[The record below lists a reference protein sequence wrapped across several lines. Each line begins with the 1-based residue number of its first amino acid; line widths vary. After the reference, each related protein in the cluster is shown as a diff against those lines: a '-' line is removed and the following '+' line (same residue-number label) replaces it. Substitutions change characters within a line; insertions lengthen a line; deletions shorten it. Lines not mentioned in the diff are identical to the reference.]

1 VKYVEKQMKS
11 RLIGLLIVE
20 NSVEIVDNKVYNYK
34 SPNRLQGN
42 VRVEQKK
49 SFLGFCQY
57 SDGFSQRTL
66 AFLKKEFY
74 NRTDQQDYFPQGG

>member
-1 VKYVEKQMKS
+1 MEKQMKS

-20 NSVEIVDNKVYNYK
+20 NSVEIVDNKVYNLQEPK
-34 SPNRLQGN
+34 SFARKCSRGT
-42 VRVEQKK
+42 EK
-49 SFLGFCQY
+49 SFLDFCQY

-74 NRTDQQDYFPQGG
+74 NRTDQQDHFPQGG

>member
-1 VKYVEKQMKS
+1 
-11 RLIGLLIVE
+11 
-20 NSVEIVDNKVYNYK
+20 
-34 SPNRLQGN
+34 LQGN

-57 SDGFSQRTL
+57 SDGFSQRAL